1 MRFPT
6 LMACIVLGIFSGCGS
21 APSLVRDTASEE
33 EELYLQQVQQT
44 VEAEEREHQ
53 QKIIARRNGA

>member
-1 MRFPT
+1 MF
-6 LMACIVLGIFSGCGS
+6 LGLVAGCGPT
-21 APSLVRDTASEE
+21 PSIVRDTASEE
-33 EELYLQQVQQT
+33 EELYLQQVEQT